1 MQITTTVRLFHPD
14 REMPAEIVDFSE
26 HGIGLVVA
34 VVVPQGATIVVDYL
48 GVWILADVVCCQ
60 PEDSVFR
67 IGLRL
72 RKALATQTATQSTRA
87 SVARLSSLRV
97 GGVRLRAADLTHS
110 QGVSSPGFFRDSHV
124 RDICLLAQALRRRN

>member
-14 REMPAEIVDFSE
+14 REMPAKIVDFSE

-97 GGVRLRAADLTHS
+97 GGVRLRAPVLTQS
-110 QGVSSPGFFRDSHV
+110 QGASPGFFRDSHV
-124 RDICLLAQALRRRN
+124 RNICLLAQALKRWN